1 MIYILNGANKFN
13 NVTMIIIIII
23 KEVFNFLEMD
33 NLLLLLKK
41 FTLIDIFQFLMNW
54 MAILLQEQ
62 NI

>member
-1 MIYILNGANKFN
+1 M
-13 NVTMIIIIII
+13 MIIIFI

-33 NLLLLLKK
+33 NLLLLLRK
-41 FTLIDIFQFLMNW
+41 FTLIDIFQFLMNL